1 MLLKRLTV
9 FLAVVSVLLSGG
21 WRATNAARDSWI
33 SVRSKH
39 LLVVGNAGEKEIR
52 QVATRLEQ
60 FRDAVSQVFPDPGLH
75 ERVPTTIIVVKS
87 DDSYR
92 PFKTSENNAGY
103 FQPGQDVNY
112 ITLSTEARGDQD
124 SINIGFHEFT
134 HLLVNTSIGQVPP
147 WLNEGLAEFYS
158 TLNFG
163 SDRKVFLGR
172 PISRHVSFL
181 RRNSLIPLRT
191 LFQVDYKSP
200 HYNESDKQSIFYA
213 ESWALMHYLM
223 IHRSGQRAS
232 QMWKFLD
239 LLRTNV
245 PTEQA
250 FQSSFGTTFEG
261 LGNELRLYIQQDFYR
276 VIESNVVM
284 KSDTETR
291 LTATAVSE
299 AEAQAYLGDLLL
311 HGNRSEAEEFLRRA
325 LTLDPNLVLAHASLG
340 MLLFRQDK
348 LGEALVSLERA
359 VKDDTT
365 NYLAHYY
372 YAYILSRQG
381 ESDLKPGSGF
391 SSESAAEARRELK
404 KAILL
409 RPDFPESYN
418 LLAYINLVNSSEIE
432 ETIAL
437 LDRALGRLP
446 GRIDFTYM
454 LGQLYMFKDD
464 YKKAR
469 LMLDRVVVGNVE
481 DKVRR
486 HAEKLLVTINTIE
499 EQKAQMNAARL
510 ARGLALNPSLE
521 PDDTS
526 QANDPS
532 MALREALR
540 IPATGESRTQGRL
553 MSIECEQGGLV
564 FVVKTNDRVLR
575 LRTDTFQQIRRTTFT
590 FDVRGT
596 LTCGKRK
603 PESSVVVCYTAVV
616 NKEIKTDGVLSSVE
630 FVPEDFSLIP

>member
-9 FLAVVSVLLSGG
+9 FLAAVSVLLSGG
-21 WRATNAARDSWI
+21 WWATNAARDSWI

-39 LLVVGNAGEKEIR
+39 LFVVGNAGEKEIQ

-60 FRDAVSQVFPDPGLH
+60 FRDAVSQVFPNAGLN
-75 ERVPTTIIVVKS
+75 ERVPTTVIVFKN
-87 DDSYR
+87 DDSFS

-112 ITLSTEARGDQD
+112 ITLSTESRGDQD

-134 HLLVNTSIGQVPP
+134 HLLVNTSFGQVPP

-163 SDRKVFLGR
+163 SDRKVILGR
-172 PISRHVSFL
+172 PIRRHASLL
-181 RRNSLIPLRT
+181 RHNSLIPLRT

-223 IHRSGQRAS
+223 IHRTGQRAS

-239 LLRTNV
+239 LVRTNV
-245 PTEQA
+245 PTEDA
-250 FQSSFGTTFEG
+250 FQRSFETTFEA
-261 LGNELRLYIQQDFYR
+261 LENELRLYIQQDFYR
-276 VIESNVVM
+276 VIESSMVM
-284 KSDTETR
+284 KPETEMR
-291 LTATAVSE
+291 LTANAVSE
-299 AEAQAYLGDLLL
+299 AESQAYLGDLLQ
-311 HGNRSEAEEFLRRA
+311 HGNRPEAEEFLHRA

-340 MLLFRQDK
+340 MLYFRQGK
-348 LGEALVSLERA
+348 SGEALMSLERA
-359 VKDDTT
+359 AKGDTT

-372 YAYILSRQG
+372 YAYVLSRQG
-381 ESDLKPGSGF
+381 ETDLKPGSGF
-391 SSESAAEARRELK
+391 SSESAAEARRELN

-409 RPDFPESYN
+409 RPDFPDSYN
-418 LLAYINLVNSSEIE
+418 LLAYINLLTSSEIE

-437 LDRALGRLP
+437 LNSALSDLP
-446 GRIDFTYM
+446 GRTDFTYM

-469 LMLDRVVVGNVE
+469 LMLDRVVAGNVAE
-481 DKVRR
+481 KVRR
-486 HAEKLLVTINTIE
+486 HAERLLATINTIE
-499 EQKAQMNAARL
+499 EQKAQKDAARL
-510 ARGLALNPSLE
+510 ARGLALNPLLD
-521 PDDTS
+521 PGDTT
-526 QANDPS
+526 QASDPS
-532 MALREALR
+532 MDLREVLR

-575 LRTDTFQQIRRTTFT
+575 LRTETFQQIRRTTFT
-590 FDVRGT
+590 LDVRGT

-603 PESSVVVCYTAVV
+603 PETSVVVCYLPVV